1 MYLLQGVPDIY
12 NIFHYL
18 ARTTLD
24 HIIKTL
30 EEDNAW
36 PKSDTEDFFTFPKT
50 TARTEGKW

>member
-1 MYLLQGVPDIY
+1 MYSLQEVPDVY

-24 HIIKTL
+24 HIAKAL

-36 PKSDTEDFFTFPKT
+36 PKSDTEDFFTFPKNA
-50 TARTEGKW
+50 ARTKGKW

>member
-1 MYLLQGVPDIY
+1 MNLPQEVPNVY

-24 HIIKTL
+24 HIVKAL

>member
-1 MYLLQGVPDIY
+1 MNLPQEVPNVYD
-12 NIFHYL
+12 IFHYL

-24 HIIKTL
+24 HIVKAL

>member
-1 MYLLQGVPDIY
+1 MYLPLEVPNVH

-24 HIIKTL
+24 HIVKAL

-36 PKSDTEDFFTFPKT
+36 PKSDTEDFFTFPKNA
-50 TARTEGKW
+50 ARTEGNW